1 MPEKKPNQLARVVA
15 VLGLIA
21 AFLAVA
27 ITVVTTSSSDGGD
40 GGDDRERAEGEP
52 TSKKGERALE
62 RGVWVVGEGDTL
74 VSIAKETG
82 LEVDQLEELNPEI
95 DPQALSPGEKVS
107 LLEASSD
114 GEGGGSSAGG
124 GGEDTITE
132 GSGIG
137 DEGPT
142 GQATET
148 DGFSD

>member
-21 AFLAVA
+21 AFLAVGV
-27 ITVVTTSSSDGGD
+27 TVVTTSSSDGGD
-40 GGDDRERAEGEP
+40 DDGKRERAEGDP
-52 TSKKGERALE
+52 TSKKGKRALE

-74 VSIAKETG
+74 VSIAEETG
-82 LEVDQLEELNPEI
+82 LDVNQLEELNPEI
-95 DPQALSPGEKVS
+95 DPQVLSPGAKVS
-107 LLEASSD
+107 LLEASSVGD
-114 GEGGGSSAGG
+114 GDGSGGR

>member
-21 AFLAVA
+21 AFLAVGVA
-27 ITVVTTSSSDGGD
+27 VVTTSFSDGGD
-40 GGDDRERAEGEP
+40 GGDEREQAEGDP
-52 TSKKGERALE
+52 TSKKGKRALA

-74 VSIAKETG
+74 VSIAEETG
-82 LEVDQLEELNPEI
+82 LEVDQLEELNPGI

-107 LLEASSD
+107 LLEASTD
-114 GEGGGSSAGG
+114 GDGDSAGG
-124 GGEDTITE
+124 RDEVPTITE

-148 DGFSD
+148 DGISD